1 MGKFS
6 LRIFFVLITL
16 LILCTFIIS
25 IMGCDEKKKKTLMK
39 ADIEITIVNKNNLII
54 ADTDVSI
61 LGISDKDIT
70 YIYTTDTNGTITIKN
85 LSERTLTFVI
95 HTEQISYSTEHV
107 ITKKDLEQ
115 GKLIVKFSD
124 YQ

>member
-1 MGKFS
+1 
-6 LRIFFVLITL
+6 
-16 LILCTFIIS
+16 
-25 IMGCDEKKKKTLMK
+25 MGCDEKKEKKLMI
-39 ADIEITIVNKNNLII
+39 ADIEIIIVNKNNSII

-61 LGISDKDIT
+61 LGISDRDIT

>member
-1 MGKFS
+1 MSKFS

-25 IMGCDEKKKKTLMK
+25 IMGCDEKKLMI
-39 ADIEITIVNKNNLII
+39 ADIEIIIVNKNNSII

-61 LGISDKDIT
+61 LGVSDRDIT